1 VKGAAIR
8 GAELELHGR
17 WIGALNTHG
26 DIPYVKP
33 VRRGLVVS
41 PQMADQH
48 NS

>member
-26 DIPYVKP
+26 DIPLCQAREK
-33 VRRGLVVS
+33 GLVVS